1 MLYNTLFTYD
11 RSPRYKTTPVFS
23 AAVVILT
30 AAATPAK
37 ETAVTTRCI
46 KSCEPSVLLANE
58 LQLCIRKE
66 EFILQG
72 F

>member
-1 MLYNTLFTYD
+1 MSYNTVFTYD
-11 RSPRYKTTPVFS
+11 RSSRYKNTPVFS
-23 AAVVILT
+23 AVVLILT

-37 ETAVTTRCI
+37 EAAVTTRCI
-46 KSCEPSVLLANE
+46 KRCELSVLLANE
-58 LQLCIRKE
+58 LQLYIRKE